1 MKGFLAF
8 LLCLAVANGFVLK
21 VEEDELQWKAWKN
34 FHGKSYATESEE
46 DARKAIWKD
55 NLMKIAE
62 HNSQGRSHVLAMN
75 HFGDLTQD
83 EYSFFYLGMRS
94 HFSNETKR
102 SGSTFL
108 EPSHVSLPTEVDW
121 RKEGYVTGVKNQGQC
136 GSCWAFSTTGSL
148 EGQHFKKTGQLVS
161 LSEQNLVDCSTSYG
175 NHGCQGGLMD
185 YAFKYIKA
193 NGGIDTEASYPY
205 EARNDNCH
213 FSASSVGATDTGFVD
228 VPQGSESGLQSAT
241 ATVGPISVA
250 IDASHMSFQ
259 FYHSG
264 VYNEPRCSSTQLD
277 HGVLVVG
284 YGTYQGQDYW
294 LVKNSWGTGW
304 GMEGYIMMSRNKN
317 NQCGIATSAS
327 YPLV

>member
-1 MKGFLAF
+1 
-8 LLCLAVANGFVLK
+8 
-21 VEEDELQWKAWKN
+21 
-34 FHGKSYATESEE
+34 
-46 DARKAIWKD
+46 
-55 NLMKIAE
+55 
-62 HNSQGRSHVLAMN
+62 MN
-75 HFGDLTQD
+75 QFGDLTVD
-83 EYSFFYLGMRS
+83 EYRFFFLGLRS
-94 HFSNETKR
+94 HFSDETEQQGSHFLPP
-102 SGSTFL
+102 SG
-108 EPSHVSLPTEVDW
+108 VSLPDTVDW
-121 RKEGYVTGVKNQGQC
+121 RTKGYVTPVKDQGQC

-148 EGQHFKKTGQLVS
+148 EGQHFKRTGQLVS

-185 YAFKYIKA
+185 NAFRYIKA
-193 NGGIDTEASYPY
+193 NGGIDTETSYPY
-205 EARNDNCH
+205 EARKDNCRYNPNN
-213 FSASSVGATDTGFVD
+213 VGATVTGYVD
-228 VPQGSESGLQSAT
+228 VPQGSEEALQSAT

-250 IDASHMSFQ
+250 IDASHTSFQ

-264 VYNEPRCSSTQLD
+264 VYNEQSCSSTKLD

-304 GMEGYIMMSRNKN
+304 GMQGYVMMSRNRN